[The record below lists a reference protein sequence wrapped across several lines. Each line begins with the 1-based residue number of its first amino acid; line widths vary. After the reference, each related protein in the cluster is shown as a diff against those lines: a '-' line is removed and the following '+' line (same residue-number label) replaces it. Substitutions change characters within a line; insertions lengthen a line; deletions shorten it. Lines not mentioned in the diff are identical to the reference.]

1 MFYFLAGSFV
11 GSLTT
16 FLAMAFVICADDK
29 KREDADA
36 ENQRIKEELEK
47 LIKKYE

>member
-11 GSLTT
+11 GSLIT
-16 FLAMAFVICADDK
+16 FLAMTFVICADDK
-29 KREDADA
+29 KREGADA